1 MPKVAQYLLA
11 VSPSLVAIW
20 LVMQSAVKSAQQSAR
35 TVSPGQV
42 YWRFI
47 SGFGPI
53 GSNLGHLAQ
62 IGQYRQMAQS
72 RINTGDCA
80 YR

>member
-1 MPKVAQYLLA
+1 MTRMRSSLLGGVGQYRSDLPCTDLPVGPFSHQREGEETA
-11 VSPSLVAIW
+11 
-20 LVMQSAVKSAQQSAR
+20 K
-35 TVSPGQV
+35 V

-80 YR
+80 SR